1 MLSCSES
8 RPVNRVSL
16 TVVVLILTIIAGIP
30 ATAALF
36 GQEMPITKVNVVS
49 LPSQSRQLLLLH
61 SFPTEKDE
69 ANDVFLTQAQYFSA
83 DSKGRIYVSDV
94 KANQVLVFEKDGRYV
109 MKIGRTGQGPGEF
122 NLVGRALPTG
132 RGLAVLDRSNARI
145 QYFDDRG
152 QFANS
157 LKLTKSFGDMAIGS
171 DGRVF
176 ALSSRYVTHEMISA
190 IDPESKAE
198 SAFGLPPQAL
208 IKGPELCWPAIGPRN
223 ELYIAF
229 WFYPLIQVY
238 SPKGELLSSF
248 EIRYRPM
255 QERLSK
261 NEAQSK
267 IAPGGGRVI
276 GESIIE
282 AISVDDNSFYLLYRG
297 TRIEILEFRLDGT
310 FVKTYWT
317 AQATEYYP
325 RGLLVLRQ
333 GGRKT
338 FYLLQAMPEN
348 RIDVFVEK

>member
-1 MLSCSES
+1 
-8 RPVNRVSL
+8 
-16 TVVVLILTIIAGIP
+16 VVVLILTIILGIP
-30 ATAALF
+30 ASAVLF
-36 GQEMPITKVNVVS
+36 GQEISVTKVNILS

-69 ANDVFLTQAQYFSA
+69 AKDIFLTQAQYLSA
-83 DSKGRIYVSDV
+83 DSRDRIYISDV
-94 KANQVLVFEKDGRYV
+94 KANQVFIFESDGRYV
-109 MKIGRTGQGPGEF
+109 TKIGRTGQGPGEF

-132 RGLAVLDRSNARI
+132 RGLAVLDRGNARI

-157 LKLTKSFGDMAIGS
+157 LRLTKSYGDMAIGS
-171 DGRVF
+171 DGKVF
-176 ALSSRYVTHEMISA
+176 AFSSRYVTGEMISA

-208 IKGPELCWPAIGPRN
+208 GKGPKFCWPAIGPRN
-223 ELYIAF
+223 ELYVAF

-248 EIRYRPM
+248 EIQYRPM
-255 QERLSK
+255 LERLSK

-297 TRIEILEFRLDGT
+297 KRIEILEFKLDGT

-325 RGLLVLRQ
+325 RGLLVLQQ
-333 GGRKT
+333 GGRKA
-338 FYLLQAMPEN
+338 FYLLQAIPEN